1 MKGNDDVIE
10 ILNEVLTAELTAIN
24 QYMVHSEMIANW
36 GYKKLYKQVRHEAI
50 QEMQHA
56 ESLIERV
63 LYLEGMPNVQ
73 RLGKINIGENV
84 KEMLESDLQ
93 LEYDAVNRLNP
104 GLAKAREVGD
114 TGSALLLEKILKD
127 EEEHVDWIE
136 AQLDAIKQMGIENY
150 LAQQLGTGEE
160 G

>member
-1 MKGNDDVIE
+1 MKGHADVIK

-24 QYMVHSEMIANW
+24 QYMVHAEMVSNW
-36 GYKKLYKQVRHEAI
+36 GYKKLYEHVRHEAI

-56 ESLIERV
+56 EALIERV
-63 LYLEGMPNVQ
+63 LYLEGVPNVQ
-73 RLGKINIGENV
+73 RLGVINIGETV
-84 KEMLESDLQ
+84 KEQLESDLK

-104 GLAKAREVGD
+104 GLARARELGD

-150 LAQQLGTGEE
+150 LAQQLGTGK
-160 G
+160 

>member
-1 MKGNDDVIE
+1 MKGHDDVIK

-24 QYMVHSEMIANW
+24 QYMVHSEMCANW
-36 GYKKLYKQVRHEAI
+36 GYKKLYKQIRHEAI

-56 ESLIERV
+56 EALIERV
-63 LYLEGMPNVQ
+63 LYLDGVPNVQ
-73 RLGKINIGENV
+73 RLGEINIGETV
-84 KEMLESDLQ
+84 KEQLESDLK

-104 GLAKAREVGD
+104 GLARAREIGD
-114 TGSALLLEKILKD
+114 AGSALLLEKILKD

-136 AQLDAIKQMGIENY
+136 AQLDAIEQMGIKNY
-150 LAQQLGTGEE
+150 LAQQLDPGEE

>member
-24 QYMVHSEMIANW
+24 QYMVHSEMVANW
-36 GYKKLYKQVRHEAI
+36 GYKKLYKQIRHEAI

-56 ESLIERV
+56 EALIERV
-63 LYLEGMPNVQ
+63 LYLEGIPNVQ

-84 KEMLESDLQ
+84 KEILESDLQ
-93 LEYDAVNRLNP
+93 LEYDAVTRLNP
-104 GLAKAREVGD
+104 GLARAREVGD
-114 TGSALLLEKILKD
+114 AGSALLLERILKD

-136 AQLDAIKQMGIENY
+136 AQLDAVKQMGIENY
-150 LAQQLGTGEE
+150 LAQQLGTGGE